1 MLLAAT
7 PVSGYSCAHQ
17 STSLPF
23 LIYNVDML
31 CLEEAGNI
39 LETCN
44 AVVLGIRR
52 MCSR

>member
-17 STSLPF
+17 NTSLPF

-31 CLEEAGNI
+31 CLEAGNI

-44 AVVLGIRR
+44 AAVLGIHR

>member
-7 PVSGYSCAHQ
+7 PVSGYFCAHQ

-31 CLEEAGNI
+31 YLEPGNI

-44 AVVLGIRR
+44 AAVLEIYIMSSG
-52 MCSR
+52 